1 MEVPWRTF
9 PGLSY
14 RYDKVTFTVTPH
26 VASRLD
32 KVPFKVAAM
41 TPAGRERLPSRYT
54 WEVRQGGL
62 PGVTLK
68 VGEAYLPGSHPRR
81 VPSRT

>member
-14 RYDKVTFTVTPH
+14 RYDKVTFKVTPH

-32 KVPFKVAAM
+32 KVTFKAAAK
-41 TPAGRERLPSRYT
+41 TPPGRARLPWRST
-54 WEVRQGGL
+54 WEVRQGSL